1 MNDVERAVSRVL
13 LIGGSLAVAVM
24 LVGLVAL
31 EIHASRTAHPLDVA
45 HVAENREAGR
55 ASDVFVSLP
64 QIGRALAHRPPDPV
78 AIITAGI
85 VVLLATPAVALV
97 VALIA
102 FTRLRDRRYAVICAG
117 LLVALLCG
125 FLLNVGG

>member
-1 MNDVERAVSRVL
+1 MNDVERVVSRVL
-13 LIGGSLAVAVM
+13 LIGGSLAVVVM

-31 EIHASRTAHPLDVA
+31 EIHAARTAHPLDVA
-45 HVAENREAGR
+45 HVVENREAGR

-64 QIGRALAHRPPDPV
+64 QVGRALGHRPPDPV

-85 VVLLATPAVALV
+85 VVLLATPSAALI

-102 FTRLRDRRYAVICAG
+102 FTRRHDRGYAVVCAA
-117 LLVALLCG
+117 LLVALLFG
-125 FLLNVGG
+125 FLLNVAG